1 MNEDHGFEANLW
13 NNFSIQ
19 KYHGIFRKAKLNQC
33 QNECSGL
40 RDEVQELQLVRD
52 DLQQYV
58 RKLEQKNDDF
68 ERATRAS
75 LMSLEDF
82 ETRLNQAIERNAF
95 LENELDE
102 KENMAILIQRLKD
115 EARDLKQELSV
126 NETIRSSELP
136 QTPPKTPENIKD
148 SNKFF
153 NEGTLNRARLSRN
166 GTNFMSNAS
175 SIVPPS
181 ALNILGDLLKKVGV
195 LESKLQSCRESIK
208 DSSDNTGEKRV
219 SITLTSTRVRH
230 VNSTPVPTSL
240 KDFIPLTA

>member
-1 MNEDHGFEANLW
+1 
-13 NNFSIQ
+13 
-19 KYHGIFRKAKLNQC
+19 
-33 QNECSGL
+33 
-40 RDEVQELQLVRD
+40 
-52 DLQQYV
+52 
-58 RKLEQKNDDF
+58 
-68 ERATRAS
+68 
-75 LMSLEDF
+75 MSLEDF

-126 NETIRSSELP
+126 NETIRTSELP

-166 GTNFMSNAS
+166 GTNFMTNAS

>member
-1 MNEDHGFEANLW
+1 M
-13 NNFSIQ
+13 
-19 KYHGIFRKAKLNQC
+19 
-33 QNECSGL
+33 
-40 RDEVQELQLVRD
+40 QE
-52 DLQQYV
+52 
-58 RKLEQKNDDF
+58 KLESEYFTNELIFSDA
-68 ERATRAS
+68 ATLHLPGNVNRH
-75 LMSLEDF
+75 DV
-82 ETRLNQAIERNAF
+82 RAIERNAF

-126 NETIRSSELP
+126 NETIRSADLP
-136 QTPPKTPENIKD
+136 QTPPKTPENVKD

-153 NEGTLNRARLSRN
+153 NEGMLNRARLTRN

-208 DSSDNTGEKRV
+208 DSSENTGEKRV

-230 VNSTPVPTSL
+230 VNGTPVPTSL